1 MDKEEQIG
9 NYKCHIENYKK
20 INSLYNNNIS
30 DTNTDYKL
38 KSRLLDKIIMEME
51 DILRELESD

>member
-1 MDKEEQIG
+1 MDKDEQIG
-9 NYKCHIENYKK
+9 CYRDHIENYKK

-51 DILRELESD
+51 DILKELESD

>member
-9 NYKCHIENYKK
+9 NYRCYIENYKK

-38 KSRLLDKIIMEME
+38 KSRLLDKIIMEIV
-51 DILRELESD
+51 DILKELESD